1 VKRDQLEHIIR
12 AACAITDDDEV
23 VVIGSQAILA
33 QFPDAPAELTHSLEA
48 DLYPRHHPERAEL
61 IDGALG
67 ELSMFHGTFG
77 YYADGVS
84 ERTATL
90 PSGWQDRLIP
100 VRNQNTLGKTGW
112 CLEIHDLLISKYVA
126 SREKDL
132 RFTAAAA
139 RHGLANRSVLLERLV
154 ATDVDTAARDRIRA
168 LIGRDHTAGASG
180 ACRS

>member
-12 AACAITDDDEV
+12 AACAIADDDAV

-33 QFPDAPAELTHSLEA
+33 QYPDAPAELTQSLEA
-48 DLYPRHHPERAEL
+48 DVYPEHHPERAEL

-90 PSGWQDRLIP
+90 PSGWKERLIP

-112 CLEIHDLLISKYVA
+112 CLEVHDLLISKYIA
-126 SREKDL
+126 GRDKDL
-132 RFTAAAA
+132 RFAAAAA
-139 RHGLANRSVLLERLV
+139 RHGLANRNTLLERL
-154 ATDVDTAARDRIRA
+154 AGTDVDEVARDRVR
-168 LIGRDHTAGASG
+168 LLVDRDHVAAGTKK
-180 ACRS
+180 

>member
-1 VKRDQLEHIIR
+1 MKRDQLEHIIR
-12 AACAITDDDEV
+12 AACAIVDDDEV

-33 QFPDAPAELTHSLEA
+33 QYPDAPAELTQSLEA
-48 DLYPRHHPERAEL
+48 DVYPKHHPERAEL

-90 PSGWQDRLIP
+90 PSGWKERLIP

-112 CLEIHDLLISKYVA
+112 CLEVHDLLISKYIA
-126 SREKDL
+126 GRDKDL
-132 RFTAAAA
+132 RFAAAAA
-139 RHGLANRSVLLERLV
+139 RHGLADRSTLLERL
-154 ATDVDTAARDRIRA
+154 AGTDVDAVARDRVR
-168 LIGRDHTAGASG
+168 LLVDRDHVAAGTKK
-180 ACRS
+180 